1 MPEKFE
7 EAVIELR
14 KRFTDK
20 SRPDYVFQPAYHKRI
35 PADGVGFYM
44 DGIWQQVVS
53 NKDLDLP
60 TQQELLAQFRCDE
73 IAAAVTE
80 AFMLNAKGVRKPV
93 EAGSIVEGLGKLITE
108 WLLAATAGFDTAAS
122 RYHQGVYQRKRAELL
137 TNLFAT
143 LSPIYLGQLNNAE
156 KATSAKFVADINSE
170 LKAPSYDFAEV
181 VERCTRNAQSQFLAV
196 AKGTSIN
203 PTRALALTLCRDHS
217 RRQRVG
223 VRKHIQPSQRRA
235 QADRRPLPCGRDQED
250 GQRH

>member
-7 EAVIELR
+7 ESVLELR
-14 KRFTDK
+14 QRFTDK
-20 SRPDYVFQPAYHKRI
+20 SRPDYVVQPAYHKRI

-44 DGIWQQVVS
+44 EGIWQQVVS

-80 AFMLNAKGVRKPV
+80 AFNISTKGVRKPV
-93 EAGSIVEGLGKLITE
+93 EAGSVVEGLGKLIIE
-108 WLLAATAGFDTAAS
+108 WLQVATTGFDSAAS
-122 RYHQGVYQRKRAELL
+122 RYHQGVYQRKRADLL
-137 TNLFAT
+137 TNLYT
-143 LSPIYLGQLNNAE
+143 SISPLYLGQLKNAH
-156 KATSAKFVADINSE
+156 KAASAKFVADIATE

-181 VERCTRNAQSQFLAV
+181 VTRCTNNARNQFLAV
-196 AKGTSIN
+196 AEGKSRSSYFGL
-203 PTRALALTLCRDHS
+203 TRRNHR

-223 VRKHIQPSQRRA
+223 VQDRA
-235 QADRRPLPCGRDQED
+235 GPPRRRPQDDCGPLARRRDQED